1 MESGMGFPQMA
12 AWRHRDARVGFEVA
26 FFARIADGLRVDG
39 HTAAVEEGEPF
50 AVRYEIVLDE
60 GFRTRSATIVGR
72 SATGPAERRVEADGE
87 GGWRIDGTPDPA
99 LDGCLDLDLEASAM
113 TNAFPVR
120 RMALATGAAA
130 DAPAAYVRALD
141 LAVERLEQRYLR
153 LDRGDGGERHLYS
166 APAFDVT
173 CELVYATDG
182 LVVDYPGL
190 AARVL

>member
-72 SATGPAERRVEADGE
+72 SATGPAERRVEADG
-87 GGWRIDGTPDPA
+87 
-99 LDGCLDLDLEASAM
+99 
-113 TNAFPVR
+113 R
-120 RMALATGAAA
+120 R
-130 DAPAAYVRALD
+130 
-141 LAVERLEQRYLR
+141 
-153 LDRGDGGERHLYS
+153 
-166 APAFDVT
+166 
-173 CELVYATDG
+173 
-182 LVVDYPGL
+182 GL
-190 AARVL
+190 AHRRRRPTRRSTAASTSTSRRPR

>member
-1 MESGMGFPQMA
+1 MESGMGFPQLA

-87 GGWRIDGTPDPA
+87 GGLRIDGTPDPA
-99 LDGCLDLDLEASAM
+99 LDGCLDIDLEASAM

-120 RMALATGAAA
+120 RMALATGAA
-130 DAPAAYVRALD
+130 
-141 LAVERLEQRYLR
+141 
-153 LDRGDGGERHLYS
+153 S
-166 APAFDVT
+166 
-173 CELVYATDG
+173 
-182 LVVDYPGL
+182 PG
-190 AARVL
+190 